1 MGILSWFF
9 PTDADLL
16 DRARA
21 SMDAG
26 SYEAARKL
34 LARCKAPEAEAL
46 YDECSA
52 KIDKADRASIK
63 KKLGARGFHGWKVEV
78 TAKGVKRRAEIEAL
92 AKKELAKAG
101 VDLDMPDIDQAM
113 VKEVFANVFKTLK
126 SDAAIR
132 LVPIP
137 APQAA
142 SPAKDERRRRG

>member
-1 MGILSWFF
+1 MGLLSWLF

-16 DRARA
+16 SRARA

-26 SYEAARKL
+26 SYEAARKM

-63 KKLGARGFHGWKVEV
+63 KKLGARGFHGWKIEV

-92 AKKELAKAG
+92 AIKELTKAG
-101 VDLDMPDIDQAM
+101 VDLDMPDIDQAL
-113 VKEVFANVFKTLK
+113 VKEVFATVFKTLK

-137 APQAA
+137 APQ
-142 SPAKDERRRRG
+142 PAGKGERRRRE